1 MCGRAAR
8 RYPPAVPTDDL
19 PPESPERPDGADDGA
34 VPEDELQPDGADAG
48 AAEASVDEPD
58 GPELP
63 DSSSAARL
71 QLATLARRNATPPAA
86 TTADNSTLVRRVA
99 VMVGII
105 AAVSILYFG
114 KDLLLPIALAVMLSF
129 LLAPVCEYLE
139 NRHVPRAV
147 SVVAVI
153 VAALLVILAV
163 GYGMWTGVSQLG
175 DDLPRYQKNLLS
187 KIDRLPLRGGGGG
200 RLSDVQNTFQD
211 LNDRFAE
218 LADESTTRP
227 ATGPASEPATKP
239 ATTRAAA
246 ALEAPVEMGPG
257 VIHGPAAAVAVPPAA
272 AEKVRQQL
280 AEAQR
285 LRDEQAAEKARLG
298 GSAEHPIFARLVEV
312 GDSTFDRLASALGSV
327 AGPLGTAGIVLVFAL
342 FILLDRDEL
351 RDRVIKLTA
360 GSRLNLA
367 TQALDDASTRISSYL
382 RAQCIVNGTYGIAVG
397 LALTG
402 LSYALHG
409 ELFPSIWLWALLTAL
424 LRFIPYL
431 GPWIGASFPVI
442 VSLGHWPGYD
452 MFVGVLLTFVVI
464 ELISNNVMEPML
476 YGRSTGMSE
485 TAIILAATFWAFVWG
500 PVGLLLATPLTT
512 VVVVL
517 GKYVPALRFF
527 DVLLGDEPVLTP
539 QSRLYQRLLALDAD
553 DAEDVVEEYRED
565 HTLTETFDDV
575 MLPAL
580 ALAER
585 DRHAGNLTD
594 ERVAFLRKS
603 MRDILVTVGNQTE
616 AKSAD
621 SVDVTEPIPAD
632 APARQ
637 ARVVLIPAGDDADE
651 LVAMM
656 LKDLLDRRGYETT
669 VLDDEELASEKL
681 GQVFARH
688 ADVVVVS
695 ALPPRAVA
703 QARYL
708 VKRLG
713 QAQQAR
719 GQEGDGT
726 GAAAIVGL
734 WTITSDRERA
744 ASRVGAGS
752 SAMNVKIVTTLA
764 EAADAVRQRAEAVST
779 RRAADANRRN
789 AAPH

>member
-1 MCGRAAR
+1 MPNDE
-8 RYPPAVPTDDL
+8 PPPDSPETPAETPAET
-19 PPESPERPDGADDGA
+19 PPETAPEQEAG
-34 VPEDELQPDGADAG
+34 VPEDEVRLDGAAAG
-48 AAEASVDEPD
+48 AVEASVDEPD
-58 GPELP
+58 APELP
-63 DSSSAARL
+63 KNSAAARL
-71 QLATLARRNATPPAA
+71 QLAGVAGRALTPPSV

-129 LLAPVCEYLE
+129 LLSPVCEYLE
-139 NRHVPRAV
+139 NRHVPRAAA
-147 SVVAVI
+147 VVGVI
-153 VAALLVILAV
+153 LGALLVILLI
-163 GYGMWTGVSQLG
+163 GYGLWTGLSQLG
-175 DDLPRYQKNLLS
+175 DDLPLYQKNLAA
-187 KIDRLPLRGGGGG
+187 KIDQLPLRGGGGG

-211 LNDRFAE
+211 LNDRFAD
-218 LADESTTRP
+218 LADDATTNP
-227 ATGPASEPATKP
+227 ATNP
-239 ATTRAAA
+239 ATTRATSGPATQP
-246 ALEAPVEMGPG
+246 LIEMGPG
-257 VIHGPAAAVAVPPAA
+257 VVHGPAAAAAAPPAA
-272 AEKVRQQL
+272 ADRVRDQQEQNRL
-280 AEAQR
+280 DEEAKKN
-285 LRDEQAAEKARLG
+285 ALG
-298 GSAEHPIFARLVEV
+298 ASAEHPLFAKIVQT
-312 GDSTFDRLASALGSV
+312 GDSTFDRLAAALGFA

-360 GSRLNLA
+360 GTRLNLA
-367 TQALDDASTRISSYL
+367 TQALDDASTRISRYL

-397 LALTG
+397 VALTG
-402 LSYALHG
+402 LSYLMYG
-409 ELFPSIWLWALLTAL
+409 EVFPSVWLWALLTAV

-431 GPWIGASFPVI
+431 GPWIGAAFPLV
-442 VSLGHWPGYD
+442 VSLGHYQGYA
-452 MFVGVLLTFVVI
+452 MFIGVVLVFVVI
-464 ELISNNVMEPML
+464 ELLSNNIMEPML

-565 HTLTETFDDV
+565 HTLTETFDEV

-603 MRDILVTVGNQTE
+603 MRDILVTVGNQSE
-616 AKSAD
+616 SSPAD
-621 SVDVTEPIPAD
+621 SVDVNEPIPAD
-632 APARQ
+632 SPAKQ

-656 LKDLLDRRGYETT
+656 LKNLLDRRGYETT

-719 GQEGDGT
+719 GQDGDGT

-744 ASRVGAGS
+744 ASRVGAGTS
-752 SAMNVKIVTTLA
+752 QMAVRVVTTLA
-764 EAADAVRQRAEAVST
+764 EAAEAVRQRAEAVST

-789 AAPH
+789 AVGA

>member
-1 MCGRAAR
+1 MPNDELPDPSEPAETPTPPNRA
-8 RYPPAVPTDDL
+8 
-19 PPESPERPDGADDGA
+19 ESAAEAD
-34 VPEDELQPDGADAG
+34 VPEDEVRPDGADAG
-48 AAEASVDEPD
+48 AVEASVDEPD

-63 DSSSAARL
+63 QSSSAARL
-71 QLATLARRNATPPAA
+71 QLAGVASRALTPPSV

-99 VMVGII
+99 VMIGVI

-129 LLAPVCEYLE
+129 LLSPVCEYLE
-139 NRHVPRAV
+139 NRRVPRVV
-147 SVVAVI
+147 SVVGVI
-153 VAALLVILAV
+153 VGALLVILAI
-163 GYGMWTGVSQLG
+163 GYGLWHGVAQLG
-175 DDLPRYQKNLLS
+175 DDLPRYQENLMVKLE
-187 KIDRLPLRGGGGG
+187 RLPLRGGGGG
-200 RLSDVQNTFQD
+200 RFGDVQQTFDD
-211 LNDRFAE
+211 LSQRMQEMTSQSA
-218 LADESTTRP
+218 
-227 ATGPASEPATKP
+227 ATEPATTQATSAP
-239 ATTRAAA
+239 TTRQAGAAGGNVVQGPANAAGVISPAGVAAA
-246 ALEAPVEMGPG
+246 GTGAGSRAPADAEPG
-257 VIHGPAAAVAVPPAA
+257 
-272 AEKVRQQL
+272 
-280 AEAQR
+280 
-285 LRDEQAAEKARLG
+285 G
-298 GSAEHPIFARLVEV
+298 GSAGPTEPGESVENPLWAKLVPAKT
-312 GDSTFDRLASALGSV
+312 SAFDRVAGVLGFA
-327 AGPLGTAGIVLVFAL
+327 AGPLGTAGLVLVFAL

-360 GSRLNLA
+360 GTRLNLA
-367 TQALDDASTRISSYL
+367 TQALDDAGTRISRYL
-382 RAQCIVNGTYGIAVG
+382 RAQCLVNGTYGLAVG
-397 LALTG
+397 VALTG
-402 LSYALHG
+402 LSYLLHG
-409 ELFPSIWLWALLTAL
+409 EIFPSIWLWALLTAV

-442 VSLGHWPGYD
+442 VSLGHWQGYD
-452 MFVGVLLTFVVI
+452 MFVGVLLTFAVI

-603 MRDILVTVGNQTE
+603 MREILVTVGSQSESLPT
-616 AKSAD
+616 D
-621 SVDVTEPIPAD
+621 SVDVNEPIPAD
-632 APARQ
+632 SPAKQ

-656 LKDLLDRRGYETT
+656 LKNLLDRRGYETT

-713 QAQQAR
+713 QAQQQR
-719 GQEGDGT
+719 GQDGDGT

-764 EAADAVRQRAEAVST
+764 EAAEAVRQRAEAVST
-779 RRAADANRRN
+779 RRAADANRKN
-789 AAPH
+789 AGVSITV